1 MTWDFETDP
10 EYQKKLDFAAELM
23 RDEIEPL
30 DLVLR
35 NPYDKT
41 DTRAQALVRPL
52 QDRVREEGLWAC
64 HLEPELGG
72 QGYGQLKLALL
83 NEIIGS
89 SKWAPSV
96 FGCQAPDSGN
106 AEIIAHFGTPS
117 QREKYLQPLLDGEIS
132 SSYAMTELHAG
143 ADPTLFTTRA
153 RRDGDEWVIDGE
165 KWFASNARHAVLL
178 RAHGGERPRRQR
190 VPGHVDVPRAGR
202 DARASRS
209 SATSAPAP
217 RSRAAAATA
226 TCASRACA
234 CPSDNLLG
242 QEGGAFAIAQTR
254 LGGGRVHHAMRTISQ
269 LRKAFDM
276 MCERALSRKVRGGE
290 LLASMQMTQEKIA
303 DSWIEIEQ
311 FRLLV
316 LRTAWLIDKHKDY
329 RKVRKDIAAVKVA
342 MPKVLHDVVQRAMHL
357 HGALG
362 VSNEMPFS
370 GDADRV
376 RDHGDRRR
384 PHGGAPADRRPPDPQ
399 GLRGCRR
406 TVAVGPPPHEARAGR
421 SPPRRAPGA
430 RARERLIAVSV
441 LRLERY
447 GVPGTQ
453 FGSDRVRNASPS
465 ATHAASIASAFSQP
479 GGGVH
484 NGQSSRGWLYALN
497 HARMRCFRPSDSGS
511 ALSVRF
517 PPGPHNG
524 QGP

>member
-10 EYQKKLDFAAELM
+10 EYQKKLDWAAELM

-30 DLVLR
+30 DLVLK

-41 DTRAQALVRPL
+41 DTRAQAIIRPL
-52 QDRVREEGLWAC
+52 QERVREQGLWAC

-117 QREKYLQPLLDGEIS
+117 QRAKYLQPLLDGEIS

-165 KWFASNARHAVLL
+165 KWFASNARHAAFYVLMAVSDPDVSAYQGMSMFL
-178 RAHGGERPRRQR
+178 VPADTPGITIVRNIGTGTERPGGGGHGYLRFEGAR
-190 VPGHVDVPRAGR
+190 VPA
-202 DARASRS
+202 
-209 SATSAPAP
+209 
-217 RSRAAAATA
+217 
-226 TCASRACA
+226 
-234 CPSDNLLG
+234 DNLLG

-276 MCERALSRKVRGGE
+276 MCERALSRNVRGGK

-329 RKVRKDIAAVKVA
+329 KKVRKDIAAVKVA
-342 MPKVLHDVVQRAMHL
+342 MPRVLHDVVQRAMHL

-370 GDADRV
+370 GMLIAAEVMGIADGPTEV
-376 RDHGDRRR
+376 H
-384 PHGGAPADRRPPDPQ
+384 Q
-399 GLRGCRR
+399 Q
-406 TVAVGPPPHEARAGR
+406 TVARQILKEYEGVDGPWPSQHLPTRREQAEARLA
-421 SPPRRAPGA
+421 
-430 RARERLIAVSV
+430 EI
-441 LRLERY
+441 LEHELAN
-447 GVPGTQ
+447 
-453 FGSDRVRNASPS
+453 D
-465 ATHAASIASAFSQP
+465 
-479 GGGVH
+479 
-484 NGQSSRGWLYALN
+484 
-497 HARMRCFRPSDSGS
+497 
-511 ALSVRF
+511 
-517 PPGPHNG
+517 
-524 QGP
+524 